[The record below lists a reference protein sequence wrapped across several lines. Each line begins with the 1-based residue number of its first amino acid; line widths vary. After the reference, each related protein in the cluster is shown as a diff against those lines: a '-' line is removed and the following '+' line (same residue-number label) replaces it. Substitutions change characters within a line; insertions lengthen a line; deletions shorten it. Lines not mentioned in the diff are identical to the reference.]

1 MTTSWFTSSLAS
13 PASQSGLRPIVRLA
27 AACRRASRSSTR
39 VRLRQGEVG
48 LTHKPKRPHSHPLF
62 GSAGASL
69 HVEDRPINWQPASFM
84 CQSRCHSTSALL
96 LPSKGGLHQ
105 RAVARLAEPV
115 NLSDTFLSKELG
127 RFLRFLGLVDP
138 DGAGQLRWFGW
149 LTDARFWAGEVGG
162 SGTRPRASQMAWARR
177 LWTSAGVCRPIPE
190 CRCSWACPAEEPVAE
205 SAGVLGG
212 PESVGEVRPV
222 IQGLELRL
230 GVGVVIRS
238 AAGCGSWSRPGRR
251 AAASPAP

>member
-162 SGTRPRASQMAWARR
+162 SGTGRGLRRWRGRGGCRRRRGCVGRSRSAGARGRVQPKNRSQKARASSMD
-177 LWTSAGVCRPIPE
+177 PN
-190 CRCSWACPAEEPVAE
+190 
-205 SAGVLGG
+205 
-212 PESVGEVRPV
+212 
-222 IQGLELRL
+222 
-230 GVGVVIRS
+230 RS
-238 AAGCGSWSRPGRR
+238 GKSGR
-251 AAASPAP
+251 